1 MANYQ
6 DLYYAGHDGL
16 RLYARDYA
24 HPSPRA
30 TILCMHGLTRN
41 SADFAAI
48 ADHLAGDFR
57 LVVVEQRGRGN
68 SQWDS
73 NHEHYQPAIY
83 VQDMFKLLDQLELD
97 KVVLMGTSLG
107 GLMSMIMTAMQPE
120 RIRAVIMNDIG
131 PVVNPAGLERIKGYV
146 GKSEPVSSWEQAVA
160 EQQAING
167 KEFPDFTDEQW
178 MTFCHAL
185 YRENEAGVPVLA
197 YDPAISKPM
206 TEDQDAAVPPDLW
219 PAFDALKPIPTLV
232 IRGVLS
238 DILAEDCVAEM
249 QSRKPDLAV
258 AQIPNRGHAP
268 ILDEPDSVAAID
280 RFLEEALS

>member
-1 MANYQ
+1 MANFQ

-16 RLYARDYA
+16 QLYARDYA
-24 HPSPRA
+24 HLAPRA

-48 ADHLAGDFR
+48 ADHLAKDFR

-83 VQDMFKLLDQLELD
+83 VQDMFTLLDLLELD
-97 KVVLMGTSLG
+97 RVVLLGTSLG

-120 RIRAVIMNDIG
+120 RMQAVIMNDIG

-146 GKSEPVSSWEQAVA
+146 GKSQPVSNWEDAVA

-167 KEFPDFTDEQW
+167 KEFPDFSDAQW
-178 MTFCHAL
+178 LSFCHAL
-185 YRENEAGVPVLA
+185 YRENEQGVPVLA

-206 TEDQDAAVPPDLW
+206 TEDQDAAVPPDMW
-219 PAFDALKPIPTLV
+219 PAFDALKPVPTLV

-249 QSRKPDLAV
+249 QTRKPDLSV

-268 ILDEPDSVAAID
+268 ILDEPDCVAAID
-280 RFLEEALS
+280 QFLEEALP

>member
-6 DLYYAGHDGL
+6 DLYYHGHDGL
-16 RLYARDYA
+16 RLYARYYA
-24 HPSPRA
+24 HTTPRA

-48 ADHLAGDFR
+48 ADHLAQDFR
-57 LVVVEQRGRGN
+57 LLVVEQRGRGN

-83 VQDMFKLLDQLELD
+83 VQDMFTLLDLLELD
-97 KVVLMGTSLG
+97 RVVLLGTSLG
-107 GLMSMIMTAMQPE
+107 GLMSMIMTAMQPQ
-120 RIRAVIMNDIG
+120 RMQAVIMNDIG

-146 GKSEPVSSWEQAVA
+146 GKSQPVSSWEDAVA
-160 EQQAING
+160 EQRAING
-167 KEFPDFTDEQW
+167 KEFPDFSNEQW
-178 MTFCHAL
+178 MSFCHAL
-185 YRENEAGVPVLA
+185 YRENEQGVPVLA

-206 TEDQDAAVPPDLW
+206 NEDQDAAVPPDLW
-219 PAFDALKPIPTLV
+219 PVFDALKPIPTLV

-249 QSRKPDLAV
+249 QSRKPDLSV

-268 ILDEPDSVAAID
+268 ILDEPDCVAAID
-280 RFLEEALS
+280 QFLEEALS